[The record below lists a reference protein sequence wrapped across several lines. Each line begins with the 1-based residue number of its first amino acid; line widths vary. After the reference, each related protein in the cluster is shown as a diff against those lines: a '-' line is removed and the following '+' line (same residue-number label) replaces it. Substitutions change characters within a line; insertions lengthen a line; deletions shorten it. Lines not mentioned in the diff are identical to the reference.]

1 MQSAN
6 SIEQLPVEKELAT
19 RRLPL
24 GPGAVLGCL
33 GAQTISAPLG
43 RLLVRVRLAGPVA
56 AVEVVQAFQNTS
68 PSPVELYYLFPLQ
81 SNATVFRFRAQVGQR
96 ACELQVVPKEQ
107 AANLTRHQVP
117 GFLAGLFA
125 TEYQSVFCVPLGT
138 VNPGETINID
148 LAYAELLPCWEG
160 DFRFTFPMMMS
171 GRFQSG
177 LSLEQLDQ
185 ETPVTLA
192 PGLVA
197 GPNVGI
203 SVALE
208 MTGTP
213 PSRLA
218 CSHPMELRPQAS
230 GEALLEMGRHEL
242 PARDFILTYRFGH
255 EKNPQGILRQGRQH
269 FLYHLH
275 APLVGPPSTLPR
287 HLIILMDVSDNA
299 SGARLE
305 ASKRVAAQLLNS
317 IGPGENFSLVGFNNQ
332 LTGYETGIPCD
343 RTHVPAALQWLQN
356 IKCSGR
362 ADMSTILERV
372 LQLQPEQ
379 GRGMVVAV
387 LACGKLGNEPEI
399 YSTLSQYQQTIR
411 FNCVGIDQGVNQS
424 FLRRLAGYTRG
435 QFVFIGESGPDEM
448 TMNKIVADTRCPLLT
463 DLQLVDQGLG
473 INAETFSPVSLPGL
487 AVNDCVTVL
496 GLKAGNGGLE
506 ARARIFSG
514 HPWSEAVAPLASQ
527 NPALGVIW
535 AHLKA
540 REMSDELRL
549 ITGPRASRLRD
560 VSASL
565 ARDYR
570 LVGDNTASVLT
581 DPAAVGGATWLPSS
595 VPSEWK
601 PEVVLDLTKNANK
614 GGGMKIGLPPP
625 IEDLP
630 PRPVQPE
637 MSEPDPV
644 RPAPVEAD
652 DDGPSG
658 MTRKAVIGNKAKHE
672 VKNKLHGGIKD
683 NAKVKPTMGSGKV
696 GVPGKPMMAGKPV
709 LRNPGQV
716 AVQAKGPTVAVD
728 EGPKLLP
735 KPNKGTTKPEPVQVD
750 DRPTVVAHP
759 PDPPP
764 PPQPPPTPTVEPPP
778 ASHPTA
784 GVPAP
789 QPPAVPAADSPEAIA
804 RQVLGSN
811 AEFRQAIM
819 VDLKLVYQTLAKCV
833 QAGGAADPSLVPL
846 LEKILRRLQPIQEQ
860 STLVKEAYRIGVLCY
875 QALRGND
882 PQALAKT
889 QVWVQRFAKLF

>member
-6 SIEQLPVEKELAT
+6 SIEHLPIEKELAT

-33 GAQTISAPLG
+33 GSQITSANLG

-56 AVEVVQAFQNTS
+56 AVEVVQSFQNS
-68 PSPVELYYLFPLQ
+68 ASQPVELYYVFPLNG
-81 SNATVFRFRAQVGQR
+81 NATVSRFRAQVGQR
-96 ACELQVVPKEQ
+96 NCELQVVPKEQ

-125 TEYQSVFCVPLGT
+125 SEYQTVFCVPLGS

-160 DFRFTFPMMMS
+160 DFRFAFPLMMS
-171 GRFQSG
+171 ARFQTG
-177 LSLEQLDQ
+177 LSLDQLEQ
-185 ETPVTLA
+185 EAPVSLA

-197 GPNVGI
+197 GPNVAV
-203 SVALE
+203 SVAME

-213 PSRLA
+213 PTRIAS
-218 CSHPMELRPQAS
+218 SHPMELRPQAS
-230 GEALLEMGRHEL
+230 GEALLEMARNEL
-242 PARDFILTYRFGH
+242 PARDFTLTYRFGH

-287 HLIILMDVSDNA
+287 HLIILMDVSENA
-299 SGARLE
+299 QGPRLE

-317 IGPGENFSLVGFNNQ
+317 MGPGENFSLVGFSNQ

-343 RTHVPAALQWLQN
+343 KSHVPGALAWLQTL
-356 IKCSGR
+356 KPTGR

-372 LQLQPEQ
+372 LQLAPEQ

-387 LACGKLGNEPEI
+387 LACGKMGNEPEI
-399 YSTLSQYQQTIR
+399 YSTLTQYQPNIR
-411 FNCVGIDQGVNQS
+411 FNCVGIDQGVNPS

-435 QFVFIGESGPDEM
+435 QAVFVGESGPDEM
-448 TMNKIVADTRCPLLT
+448 TMNKIVQDTRCPLLT
-463 DLQLVDQGLG
+463 DLTLVDQGLG
-473 INAETFSPVSLPGL
+473 INAETFTPVSLLGL
-487 AVNDCVTVL
+487 GVNDGLTVL

-514 HPWSEAVAPLASQ
+514 PPWIEAVAPLASQ
-527 NPALGVIW
+527 NPALGVVW

-581 DPAAVGGATWLPSS
+581 DPAAAGGATWLPSL

-601 PEVVLDLTKNANK
+601 PEVVVDLTKNTNK

-630 PRPVQPE
+630 PRPPQPE
-637 MSEPDPV
+637 MAEPDPV
-644 RPAPVEAD
+644 RPAPVEAED
-652 DDGPSG
+652 DNQSG
-658 MTRKAVIGNKAKHE
+658 LIRKAVIGNKAKHE
-672 VKNKLHGGIKD
+672 VKNKLHGGIKEG
-683 NAKVKPTMGSGKV
+683 AKAKPMMGSGRLSAT
-696 GVPGKPMMAGKPV
+696 GAAGKPMMSGKPV
-709 LRNPGQV
+709 LRNPGVVTPQSK
-716 AVQAKGPTVAVD
+716 AVVVSVD

-735 KPNKGTTKPEPVQVD
+735 KPGQAK
-750 DRPTVVAHP
+750 
-759 PDPPP
+759 PDPAEPTATRPDPAPVAPTPTPPPPTPVAPVEP
-764 PPQPPPTPTVEPPP
+764 PPQP
-778 ASHPTA
+778 A
-784 GVPAP
+784 GSAEVT
-789 QPPAVPAADSPEAIA
+789 PEAIA
-804 RQVLGSN
+804 RQVLSSN

-819 VDLKLVYQTLAKCV
+819 VDLKLVYQTLAKCA
-833 QAGGAADPSLVPL
+833 QAGGAADPSLIPL

>member
-6 SIEQLPVEKELAT
+6 SIEHLPVEKELAT

-33 GAQTISAPLG
+33 GNQITSANLG

-56 AVEVVQAFQNTS
+56 AVEVVQSFQNS
-68 PSPVELYYLFPLQ
+68 APSPVELYYVFPLN
-81 SNATVFRFRAQVGQR
+81 SNATVSRFRAQVGQR
-96 ACELQVVPKEQ
+96 NCELQVVPKEQ

-125 TEYQSVFCVPLGT
+125 SEFQTVFCVPLGS

-160 DFRFTFPMMMS
+160 DFRFSFPLMMS
-171 GRFQSG
+171 ARFQSG
-177 LSLEQLDQ
+177 LSLDQMDQ
-185 ETPVTLA
+185 ESPVSLA

-197 GPNVGI
+197 GPNVAV
-203 SVALE
+203 SVAME
-208 MTGTP
+208 MTGTAP
-213 PSRLA
+213 TRIAS
-218 CSHPMELRPQAS
+218 SHPMEFRPQAS
-230 GEALLEMGRHEL
+230 GEALLEMARNEL
-242 PARDFILTYRFGH
+242 PARDFTLTYRFGH

-287 HLIILMDVSDNA
+287 HLIILMDVSENA
-299 SGARLE
+299 QGPRLE

-317 IGPGENFSLVGFNNQ
+317 MGPGENFSLVGFNNQ

-343 RTHVPAALQWLQN
+343 KSHVPSALAWLQTL
-356 IKCSGR
+356 KPSGR

-372 LQLQPEQ
+372 LQLAPEQ

-387 LACGKLGNEPEI
+387 LACGKMGNEPEI
-399 YSTLSQYQQTIR
+399 YATLTQYQPNIR
-411 FNCVGIDQGVNQS
+411 FNCVGIDQAVNPS
-424 FLRRLAGYTRG
+424 FLRRLSGYTRG
-435 QFVFIGESGPDEM
+435 QAVFVGESGPDEM
-448 TMNKIVADTRCPLLT
+448 TMNKIVQDTRCPLLT
-463 DLQLVDQGLG
+463 DLTLVDQGLG

-487 AVNDCVTVL
+487 GVNDAVTIL

-514 HPWSEAVAPLASQ
+514 HPWIEAVAPLASQ
-527 NPALGVIW
+527 NPALGLVW

-549 ITGPRASRLRD
+549 ITGPRASRLKD

-581 DPAAVGGATWLPSS
+581 DPAAAGGATWLPSL

-601 PEVVLDLTKNANK
+601 PEVVVDLTKNVGK

-630 PRPVQPE
+630 PRPPQQE
-637 MSEPDPV
+637 MSEPDQV
-644 RPAPVEAD
+644 RPAPVEAED
-652 DDGPSG
+652 ESLNG

-672 VKNKLHGGIKD
+672 VKNKLHGGIKEG
-683 NAKVKPTMGSGKV
+683 AKAKPMMGSGRV
-696 GVPGKPMMAGKPV
+696 GTAGKPMMSGKPV
-709 LRNPGQV
+709 LRNPGV
-716 AVQAKGPTVAVD
+716 APQGKAATVAVD

-735 KPNKGTTKPEPVQVD
+735 KPNKGASRTD
-750 DRPTVVAHP
+750 VVEAAP
-759 PDPPP
+759 PA
-764 PPQPPPTPTVEPPP
+764 PPTPDPVAAPTPPPAPVAPVVEPP
-778 ASHPTA
+778 
-784 GVPAP
+784 AP
-789 QPPAVPAADSPEAIA
+789 PSVGSAEVTPEAIA
-804 RQVLGSN
+804 RQVLSSN

-819 VDLKLVYQTLAKCV
+819 VDLKLVYQTLAKCA
-833 QAGGAADPSLVPL
+833 QAGGAVDPSLIPL

>member
-6 SIEQLPVEKELAT
+6 SIEHLPVEKELAT

-33 GAQTISAPLG
+33 GSHTTSANLG

-56 AVEVVQAFQNTS
+56 AVEVVQAFQNVAS
-68 PSPVELYYLFPLQ
+68 APVELYYLFPLN
-81 SNATVFRFRAQVGQR
+81 SNATVSRFRAQVGQR
-96 ACELQVVPKEQ
+96 NCELQVVPKEQ

-117 GFLAGLFA
+117 GFLAGLFSS
-125 TEYQSVFCVPLGT
+125 EYQTVFCVPLGS

-148 LAYAELLPCWEG
+148 LAYAELLPCWDGE
-160 DFRFTFPMMMS
+160 FRFTFPMMMS

-177 LSLEQLDQ
+177 LSIDQLDL
-185 ETPVTLA
+185 ETPVSLA
-192 PGLVA
+192 PGLSA

-213 PSRLA
+213 PTRVA
-218 CSHPMELRPQAS
+218 CSHPMEMRPQAS
-230 GEALLEMGRHEL
+230 GEALLEMGRTEL
-242 PARDFILTYRFGH
+242 PARDFTLSYRFGH
-255 EKNPQGILRQGRQH
+255 EKNPQGVLRQGRQH

-305 ASKRVAAQLLNS
+305 ASRRVAGQLLNS
-317 IGPGENFSLVGFNNQ
+317 IGPGENFSLVGFNSQ

-356 IKCSGR
+356 IRCSGR

-372 LQLQPEQ
+372 LQLQAEP
-379 GRGMVVAV
+379 GRSMVVVV

-399 YSTLSQYQQTIR
+399 YSSLSQTGNPSNIR
-411 FNCVGIDQGVNQS
+411 FNCVGIDQAVNQS
-424 FLRRLAGYTRG
+424 FLRRLSGFTRG
-435 QFVFIGESGPDEM
+435 QSVFVGESGPDEM
-448 TMNKIVADTRCPLLT
+448 TMNKIVADTRCPLLN
-463 DLQLVDQGLG
+463 DLHLVDQGLG
-473 INAETFSPVSLPGL
+473 INSETFSPAIIPGL
-487 AVNDCVTVL
+487 GVSDSVTVL

-514 HPWSEAVAPLASQ
+514 HPWTEAVAPLASQ
-527 NPALGVIW
+527 NPAIGVVW

-581 DPAAVGGATWLPSS
+581 DPAAVGGATWLPSLNA
-595 VPSEWK
+595 SEWK
-601 PEVVLDLTKNANK
+601 PETVLDLTKNVNK

-630 PRPVQPE
+630 PRPIQPE
-637 MSEPDPV
+637 MAEPDAV
-644 RPAPVEAD
+644 RPVPVEAEE
-652 DDGPSG
+652 DGPSG

-683 NAKVKPTMGSGKV
+683 NARVKPTMGSGKA
-696 GVPGKPMMAGKPV
+696 GVSGKPIMAGKPV
-709 LRNPGQV
+709 LRNPGQ
-716 AVQAKGPTVAVD
+716 AVTQAKGPTVAVD

-735 KPNKGTTKPEPVQVD
+735 KPNRASVKPEPVEVD
-750 DRPTVVAHP
+750 ERPTVVAHP
-759 PDPPP
+759 PEPTPPAPPQPPSQPVETPPP
-764 PPQPPPTPTVEPPP
+764 PP
-778 ASHPTA
+778 
-784 GVPAP
+784 AP
-789 QPPAVPAADSPEAIA
+789 QPAADSPEAIA
-804 RQVLGSN
+804 RQVLSSN

-819 VDLKLVYQTLAKCV
+819 VDLKLVYQTLARCV

>member
-6 SIEQLPVEKELAT
+6 SIEHLPAEKELAT

-33 GAQTISAPLG
+33 GSHTTSAQLG

-56 AVEVVQAFQNTS
+56 AVEVVQAFQNTAS
-68 PSPVELYYLFPLQ
+68 APVELYYLFPL
-81 SNATVFRFRAQVGQR
+81 NANGTVSRFRAQVGQR
-96 ACELQVVPKEQ
+96 NCELQVVPKEQ

-117 GFLAGLFA
+117 GFLSGLFA
-125 TEYQSVFCVPLGT
+125 SEYQPVFCVPLGT

-148 LAYAELLPCWEG
+148 LAYAELLPSWEG
-160 DFRFTFPMMMS
+160 DFRFNFPMMMS

-177 LSLEQLDQ
+177 LSIDQLDQ
-185 ETPVTLA
+185 DSPVSLA
-192 PGLVA
+192 PGLAA

-203 SVALE
+203 SVAME

-213 PSRLA
+213 PTRLS
-218 CSHPMELRPQAS
+218 CSHLMEMRPQAS
-230 GEALLEMGRHEL
+230 GEALLEMGRNEL
-242 PARDFILTYRFGH
+242 PARDFTLTYRFGH

-287 HLIILMDVSDNA
+287 HLIILMDVSENA

-305 ASKRVAAQLLNS
+305 ASKRVASQLLNS
-317 IGPGENFSLVGFNNQ
+317 IGPGENFSLVGFSNQ

-356 IKCSGR
+356 VRCTGK

-372 LQLQPEQ
+372 LQLPAEP
-379 GRGMVVAV
+379 GRGMVVVV
-387 LACGKLGNEPEI
+387 LACGKMGNEPEI
-399 YSTLSQYQQTIR
+399 YSTLTQYQPTIR

-424 FLRRLAGYTRG
+424 FLRRLSGYTRG
-435 QFVFIGESGPDEM
+435 QPVFVGESGPDEM
-448 TMNKIVADTRCPLLT
+448 TMNKIVADTRCPLLN

-487 AVNDCVTVL
+487 SVNDSVTVL

-514 HPWSEAVAPLASQ
+514 HPWTEAVAPLASQ
-527 NPALGVIW
+527 NPALGVVW

-581 DPAAVGGATWLPSS
+581 DPAAAGGATWLPSM
-595 VPSEWK
+595 VPLEWK
-601 PEVVLDLTKNANK
+601 PEVVIDLTKNVNK

-630 PRPVQPE
+630 PRPVQPD
-637 MSEPDPV
+637 MVEPDVV
-644 RPAPVEAD
+644 RPAPVEAEE
-652 DDGPSG
+652 DGPSG

-672 VKNKLHGGIKD
+672 VKNKLHGGIKE
-683 NAKVKPTMGSGKV
+683 NAKVKPTMGQAAKGAA
-696 GVPGKPMMAGKPV
+696 GKPMMGGKPV
-709 LRNPGQV
+709 LRNPGQP
-716 AVQAKGPTVAVD
+716 AIQGKAATVVVD

-735 KPNKGTTKPEPVQVD
+735 KPGVKSDLPVED
-750 DRPTVVAHP
+750 ERPTVIAHP
-759 PDPPP
+759 PDPAPP
-764 PPQPPPTPTVEPPP
+764 PPPPAPDPPVTPPTPPP
-778 ASHPTA
+778 AA
-784 GVPAP
+784 G
-789 QPPAVPAADSPEAIA
+789 DTPEAIA
-804 RQVLGSN
+804 RQVLSSN

-833 QAGGAADPSLVPL
+833 QAGGAADPSLIPV

>member
-6 SIEQLPVEKELAT
+6 SIEHLPIEKELAT

-33 GAQTISAPLG
+33 GSQITSANLG

-56 AVEVVQAFQNTS
+56 GVEVVQSFQNS
-68 PSPVELYYLFPLQ
+68 APQPVELYYVFPLNG
-81 SNATVFRFRAQVGQR
+81 NATVSRFRAQVGQR
-96 ACELQVVPKEQ
+96 NCELQVVPKEQ

-125 TEYQSVFCVPLGT
+125 SEYQTVFCVPLGS

-160 DFRFTFPMMMS
+160 DFRFAFPLMMS
-171 GRFQSG
+171 ARFQSG
-177 LSLEQLDQ
+177 LSLDQIEQ
-185 ETPVTLA
+185 EAPVSLA

-197 GPNVGI
+197 GPNVAV
-203 SVALE
+203 SVAME

-213 PSRLA
+213 PTRIAS
-218 CSHPMELRPQAS
+218 SHPMEFRPQAS
-230 GEALLEMGRHEL
+230 GEALLEMARNEL
-242 PARDFILTYRFGH
+242 PARDFTLTYRFGH

-287 HLIILMDVSDNA
+287 HLIILMDVSENA
-299 SGARLE
+299 QGARLE
-305 ASKRVAAQLLNS
+305 ASKRVAGQLLNS
-317 IGPGENFSLVGFNNQ
+317 MGPGENFSLVGFNNQ

-343 RTHVPAALQWLQN
+343 KSHVPGALAWLQTL
-356 IKCSGR
+356 KPTGR

-372 LQLQPEQ
+372 LQLAPEQ

-387 LACGKLGNEPEI
+387 LACGKMGNEPEI
-399 YSTLSQYQQTIR
+399 YATLTQYQPNIR
-411 FNCVGIDQGVNQS
+411 FNCVGIDQGVNPS

-435 QFVFIGESGPDEM
+435 QAVFVGESGPDEM
-448 TMNKIVADTRCPLLT
+448 TMNKIVQDTRCPLLT
-463 DLQLVDQGLG
+463 DLTLVDQGLG
-473 INAETFSPVSLPGL
+473 INAETFTPVSLLGL
-487 AVNDCVTVL
+487 GVNDGVTVL
-496 GLKAGNGGLE
+496 GLKAGSGGLE

-514 HPWSEAVAPLASQ
+514 PPWIEAVAPLATQ
-527 NPALGVIW
+527 NPALGVVW

-549 ITGPRASRLRD
+549 ITGPRASRLKD

-581 DPAAVGGATWLPSS
+581 DPAAAGGATWLPSLI
-595 VPSEWK
+595 PSEWK
-601 PEVVLDLTKNANK
+601 PEVVVDLTKNTNK

-630 PRPVQPE
+630 PRPPQPE
-637 MSEPDPV
+637 MAEPDPV
-644 RPAPVEAD
+644 RPVPVEAED
-652 DDGPSG
+652 ENQSG
-658 MTRKAVIGNKAKHE
+658 LIRKAVIGNKAKHE

-683 NAKVKPTMGSGKV
+683 GAKAKPMMGSGRA
-696 GVPGKPMMAGKPV
+696 GATGAAGKPMMSGKPV
-709 LRNPGQV
+709 LRNPGVV
-716 AVQAKGPTVAVD
+716 APQNKAAVVAVD

-735 KPNKGTTKPEPVQVD
+735 KPGQVKPEAVEPATVVPEPV
-750 DRPTVVAHP
+750 A
-759 PDPPP
+759 PPP
-764 PPQPPPTPTVEPPP
+764 PPTPVVPPPPPP
-778 ASHPTA
+778 KPTITAEPATQPA
-784 GVPAP
+784 GSGEVT
-789 QPPAVPAADSPEAIA
+789 PEAIA
-804 RQVLGSN
+804 RQVLSSN

-819 VDLKLVYQTLAKCV
+819 VDLKLVYQTLAKCA
-833 QAGGAADPSLVPL
+833 QAGGAADPSLIPL